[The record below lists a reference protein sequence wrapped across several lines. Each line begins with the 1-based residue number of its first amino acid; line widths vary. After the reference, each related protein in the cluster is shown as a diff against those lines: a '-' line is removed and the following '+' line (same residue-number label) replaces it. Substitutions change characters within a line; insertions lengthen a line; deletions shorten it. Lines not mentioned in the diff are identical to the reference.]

1 MINRTTFLMELGG
14 LLIKKGS
21 QLVFQGLCALL
32 GGLILA
38 IYVVLASFPA
48 LVGEASR
55 KDLFESVSYTLK
67 KWVGRG

>member
-14 LLIKKGS
+14 WLIRKGS
-21 QLVFQGLCALL
+21 LLVLQGLFALL

-38 IYVVLASFPA
+38 IYVVLVFPLA
-48 LVGEASR
+48 LGDEARR

>member
-1 MINRTTFLMELGG
+1 MISRTTFLMELGG

-21 QLVFQGLCALL
+21 QLVLQGLCALL

-38 IYVVLASFPA
+38 TYVVLALPLA
-48 LVGEASR
+48 LVDAERR